1 MEMHTS
7 SIALLLEKLKKE
19 HPQTVIT
26 EEEYLQAEKR
36 INSEMEAFSI
46 EQRAYFNQSV
56 QAASKAY
63 LTF

>member
-1 MEMHTS
+1 MEMPKS
-7 SIALLLEKLKKE
+7 SIDVLLEKLKKE
-19 HPQTVIT
+19 YPQPIVSK
-26 EEEYLQAEKR
+26 EDYLLAEKR

-56 QAASKAY
+56 QAASTAY